1 MPGRISRP
9 SEDEAMTDPI
19 GTVGM
24 PRSGTPAAPESDL
37 GLAVMGGPKFLDRL
51 KQLADAS
58 DRHEHA
64 FAMLKLGEDILSQ
77 RADAQQKLAD
87 AEQKKAEAQAVLDK
101 AKADSEAL
109 MAKAVQVNADA
120 DKYAAGAKLN
130 ADGVVGAAR
139 EELSIVERK
148 RAEVEG
154 LIEQANA
161 AKAEAE
167 RATKAAND
175 RHAELKSKIARLH
188 SFIEDVTG

>member
-51 KQLADAS
+51 KQLAEAS

-64 FAMLKLGEDILSQ
+64 FAMLKLGEDILAH
-77 RADAQQKLAD
+77 RAEAQQKLAD
-87 AEQKKAEAQAVLDK
+87 AEAKHTEAQTVLEK
-101 AKADSEAL
+101 AKADADAL
-109 MAKAVQVNADA
+109 MAKASQVKKDADA
-120 DKYAAGAKLN
+120 YAAGAKAN
-130 ADGVVGAAR
+130 ADGMTTAAK
-139 EELSIVERK
+139 EELDAAERK
-148 RAEVEG
+148 RAEAEA
-154 LIEQANA
+154 LLEHYNS

-175 RHAELKSKIARLH
+175 RHAALQSKIDSLH
-188 SFIEDVTG
+188 GLIRELST